1 MSEKPQ
7 SAKRHTGRFRAPGPR
22 TFARLDPDRLRGDV
36 PLRR

>member
-22 TFARLDPDRLRGDV
+22 TFARLDPDWLRADV